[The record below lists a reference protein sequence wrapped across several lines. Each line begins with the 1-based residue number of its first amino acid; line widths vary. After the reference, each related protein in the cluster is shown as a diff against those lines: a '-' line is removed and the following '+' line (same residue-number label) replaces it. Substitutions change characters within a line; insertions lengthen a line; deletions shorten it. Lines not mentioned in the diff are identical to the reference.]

1 MSVDVPV
8 RPAPPPRPA
17 WRRALAGR
25 GTTTPE
31 RLRRVAAVL
40 VVGCLATALMSVL
53 GGATRT
59 SAIGDARTRI
69 SALTADSAE
78 IYRSLA
84 DADAMATSGFV
95 SGGREPTAVRARY
108 DADIA
113 RAADRLADA
122 AGRLPEQGPIATIG
136 AQLPVYTALVE
147 TARTLNREGLP
158 LGQAYLGNA
167 SGLMR
172 TTILPAADEL
182 RRTQVA
188 ALADAQRRAGAF
200 PWAVLL
206 LGVATL
212 AGVVDVSLGERRRTN
227 RALSVGLVVGAGA
240 VLAALVWWLAAV
252 TAADGRLATAQRH
265 GDAAAALDEVR
276 TAVLQARTG
285 ESLTLVARSAGFA
298 SDADVTAQLDRVVG
312 PDGTGGLLARADG
325 GAPGSAARV
334 AGLYGA
340 VGDWRD
346 AHRRVRELDDG
357 GRYRDAVAS
366 VVTTAPGGSGAAFEQ
381 LDGALAWAIDAE
393 RAAFGDAMDAAG
405 RSLTGLRAGP
415 ALLALLAAAAVASG
429 LGRRIEE
436 YR

>member
-1 MSVDVPV
+1 M
-8 RPAPPPRPA
+8 
-17 WRRALAGR
+17 
-25 GTTTPE
+25 
-31 RLRRVAAVL
+31 
-40 VVGCLATALMSVL
+40 
-53 GGATRT
+53 
-59 SAIGDARTRI
+59 
-69 SALTADSAE
+69 
-78 IYRSLA
+78 
-84 DADAMATSGFV
+84 
-95 SGGREPTAVRARY
+95 
-108 DADIA
+108 
-113 RAADRLADA
+113 
-122 AGRLPEQGPIATIG
+122 
-136 AQLPVYTALVE
+136 
-147 TARTLNREGLP
+147 
-158 LGQAYLGNA
+158 
-167 SGLMR
+167 
-172 TTILPAADEL
+172 
-182 RRTQVA
+182 
-188 ALADAQRRAGAF
+188 
-200 PWAVLL
+200 LL

-227 RALSVGLVVGAGA
+227 RTLSVGLVVGAGA

-366 VVTTAPGGSGAAFEQ
+366 VVTTTPGGSGAAFEQ
-381 LDGALAWAIDAE
+381 LDGALARAIDAE